1 MKPLKGIHNIEDLNN
16 KDGEFYKLQYKNHT
30 KPYYFRISRMKL
42 SSSERDCLSYTV
54 NKFSDLAQ
62 EGYLWKRR
70 GDLLYT
76 LQILSS
82 SLVPV
87 LIGLIGTFKITSID
101 MSIRIFAIFLSIM
114 GTMSIAIENVYNCRQ
129 RGQMRVHYADKMNT
143 LFQIYDAKCGK
154 FKNSENALDDY
165 MNEFYELLEKARND
179 SFIGQY
185 KKKEI
190 VDNSTIA
197 SLV

>member
-87 LIGLIGTFKITSID
+87 LIGLIGSFKNSTADIIV
-101 MSIRIFAIFLSIM
+101 RIMAIVLSIM
-114 GTMSIAIENVYNCRQ
+114 GTLSNTIENVYNYRQ
-129 RGQMRVHYADKMNT
+129 RGQTRVQYADKMNT

-154 FKNSENALDDY
+154 FRTSENTLNDY
-165 MNEFYELLEKARND
+165 MNEFYELLENARHD

-185 KKKEI
+185 RT
-190 VDNSTIA
+190 DDTSGST
-197 SLV
+197 LV